1 MTIRKNPLGQPIGE
15 PLPDWQPCPKP
26 EGKPLSGRF
35 CRLEKLDVEQHAEQL
50 FQAFAVDKE
59 GKNWTYLAY
68 GPFDDFSAFKDWLIS
83 ECLGADPLFFTIID
97 LKTEQAVGMTA
108 LMRIQPQHGSIEVGN
123 VHFSPLMQQ
132 TPIATEAMV
141 LLMAY
146 AFEELGYRRYEWK
159 CDDLNLPSRKAAER
173 LGFQYEGTF
182 RQAVVYNGRNR
193 DTAWFSLLDNEWPQQ
208 KARFEQWLSP
218 DNFDENGQ
226 QIHSLGRKV

>member
-1 MTIRKNPLGQPIGE
+1 MTISKNPLGQPIGE
-15 PLPDWQPCPKP
+15 PLPDWQPCPRP
-26 EGKPLSGRF
+26 ETKPLSGRF

-50 FQAFAVDKE
+50 FQAFALDKE

-68 GPFDDFSAFKDWLIS
+68 GPFDDFSAFRDWLIS
-83 ECLGADPLFFTIID
+83 DCLGADPLFFTILD
-97 LKTEQAVGMTA
+97 LNTEQAVGMTA

-132 TPIATEAMV
+132 TPIATESMV

-173 LGFQYEGTF
+173 LGLQYEGTF

-218 DNFDENGQ
+218 DNFDANGQ